1 LEKPIQLGPWLGG
14 MINSVTQEQVP
25 DTALVDAVNVN
36 IDTLGAITPRGTWSL
51 LSSGDAH
58 SLFSHNN
65 VHYGV
70 VNSFLCQLL
79 PTSTTQIQA
88 VTGKLAWTILNGEPV
103 FASYDGIFV
112 VRGLTVSPLPYTIAT
127 DEVEYNLTP
136 MPGGSCLA
144 YWRGRLV
151 VGRGNSLIFSEPL
164 RYGVYDTLRN
174 FIQFEERVRWIAP
187 LETGLY
193 VGLKNSVRWL
203 GGVTLA
209 DLTQTVVGGSTW
221 SGAAAVM
228 STKDMS
234 MEVVRGALTVAV
246 WMTPNGFAIGLPSG
260 DVVLPQSD
268 RLKNLNMAEGR
279 LVVAHDR
286 VTVLSS

>member
-1 LEKPIQLGPWLGG
+1 VSKPVQLGPWTLGIVNK
-14 MINSVTQEQVP
+14 MTPEQMP
-25 DTALVDAVNVN
+25 DSALADAVNID
-36 IDTLGAITPRGTWSL
+36 IDTAGAISPRITWGL
-51 LSSGDAH
+51 LSSAVAH
-58 SLFSHNN
+58 SLFTCND

-70 VNSFLCQLL
+70 VDGVLCQLL
-79 PTSTTQIQA
+79 PTSTTQLQA

-103 FASYDGIFV
+103 FASYDGVFV

-127 DEVEYNLTP
+127 DEVEYNLTS

-164 RYGVYDTLRN
+164 RYGVYDALRN
-174 FIQFEERVRWIAP
+174 YIQFEERVQWLAP
-187 LETGLY
+187 LDTGIY

-203 GGVTLA
+203 GGVVLA
-209 DLTQTVVGGSTW
+209 DLKQTVVGGSTW

-234 MEVVRGALTVAV
+234 VEVVRGALIVAV